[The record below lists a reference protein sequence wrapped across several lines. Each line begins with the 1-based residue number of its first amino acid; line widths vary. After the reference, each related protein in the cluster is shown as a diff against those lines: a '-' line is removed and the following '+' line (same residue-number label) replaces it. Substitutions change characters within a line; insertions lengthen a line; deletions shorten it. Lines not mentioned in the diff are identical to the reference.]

1 MKNWKT
7 TMAAILGL
15 LAIAATQGQAVLD
28 GNPETV
34 ANWQIVLP
42 AAIGC
47 IGLIF
52 AKDSKKAE

>member
-7 TMAAILGL
+7 TLAALLGL
-15 LAIAATQGQAVLD
+15 LAIAATQGQAMLD

-34 ANWQIVLP
+34 ANWQIIIP
-42 AAIGC
+42 AAIGS

-52 AKDSKKAE
+52 AKDSKAE

>member
-7 TMAAILGL
+7 TAAALLGL
-15 LAIAATQGQAVLD
+15 LSLAAMQGQAMLD

-34 ANWQIVLP
+34 ANWSLVIP
-42 AAIGC
+42 AAMAC

-52 AKDSKKAE
+52 AKDSTQK